1 MGEGQIAQNRP
12 MICNSPNVSRV
23 KPFFV
28 RLNSIPY
35 IVQTN
40 VVHIRL
46 FKELTPSLRMPKM
59 MNGIPQMLIIVLERQ
74 YLDI

>member
-1 MGEGQIAQNRP
+1 